1 MARLRLRL
9 YCHASFIRL
18 RNARAQCARLL
29 AWGPRPFA
37 AFCCLSR
44 RSCNPRS
51 ATCAFS
57 LQCVLRARRALARL
71 RRASELP
78 PAYLFPARLRAGCR
92 ERRARMLRAQ
102 LICARMRDSLHMLR
116 EQPSVQVACVI
127 DFRCARGWRWRP
139 VRNTPRV
146 LRAWCMS
153 ALACSP
159 RLTGCISLTIHYPL
173 LACAAR
179 ASDVRAAR
187 MTPSRVR
194 AWRTACAAS
203 TA

>member
-1 MARLRLRL
+1 M
-9 YCHASFIRL
+9 
-18 RNARAQCARLL
+18 
-29 AWGPRPFA
+29 
-37 AFCCLSR
+37 
-44 RSCNPRS
+44 
-51 ATCAFS
+51 
-57 LQCVLRARRALARL
+57 QCVLWARRALARL

-102 LICARMRDSLHMLR
+102 LICARMRDSLHMLH

-127 DFRCARGWRWRP
+127 DFRCARGQRWRP

-146 LRAWCMS
+146 LRSWCMF

-159 RLTGCISLTIHYPL
+159 RLIGCISLTIYYTL
-173 LACAAR
+173 FACAAR
-179 ASDVRAAR
+179 ASGVRAAR